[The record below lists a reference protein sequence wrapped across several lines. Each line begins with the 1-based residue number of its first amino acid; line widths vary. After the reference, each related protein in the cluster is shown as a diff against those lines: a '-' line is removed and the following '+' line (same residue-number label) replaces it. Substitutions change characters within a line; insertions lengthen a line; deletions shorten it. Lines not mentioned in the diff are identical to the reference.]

1 MGVYR
6 WLILSLIA
14 DLLAHWVEQCSLPP
28 VLEWKTASRLA
39 LETLL
44 PSIVWFQLLKQIRM
58 SADIAAQYGFEI
70 VLKSLPD
77 PADWERC
84 KI

>member
-1 MGVYR
+1 MGGYR
-6 WLILSLIA
+6 GLILSLIA
-14 DLLAHWVEQCSLPP
+14 YLLAHWVDQWSLPP

-58 SADIAAQYGFEI
+58 SADIAALYGFEI

-77 PADWERC
+77 PAYWERC

>member
-1 MGVYR
+1 
-6 WLILSLIA
+6 
-14 DLLAHWVEQCSLPP
+14 

-44 PSIVWFQLLKQIRM
+44 PSIVWFQLLKQIQT

-70 VLKSLPD
+70 ILKSLPSLTY
-77 PADWERC
+77 WERC